1 MEGTSDIRLYS
12 DSYGETELNKNEKG
26 NYVLTDLLY
35 SKFISK
41 PYNVLLYIKNAGDH
55 NAYDVSINVINA
67 NANTKAID
75 VLKPNDLISFVL
87 NIDEILNKNIVIVIN
102 YGNI

>member
-1 MEGTSDIRLYS
+1 MKGTSDIRLYS

-55 NAYDVSINVINA
+55 NAYD
-67 NANTKAID
+67 
-75 VLKPNDLISFVL
+75 LISFVL
-87 NIDEILNKNIVIVIN
+87 NVNEILNKNIVIVIN